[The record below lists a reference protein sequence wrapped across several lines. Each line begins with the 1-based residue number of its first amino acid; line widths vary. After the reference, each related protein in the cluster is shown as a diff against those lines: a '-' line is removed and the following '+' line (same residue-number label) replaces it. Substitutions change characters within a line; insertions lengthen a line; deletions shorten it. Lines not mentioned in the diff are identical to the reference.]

1 MNKKQL
7 FQRYIKILKYF
18 KKQNQEI
25 VNINLIKGG
34 IGRDGQI
41 TTILAKLEEADIFEI
56 VYLRIYSCTQAFVK
70 KGLLYNEL
78 DCAFGQAKPIEN
90 SF

>member
-34 IGRDGQI
+34 KQKKRENIVGIYEKHKIQI
-41 TTILAKLEEADIFEI
+41 
-56 VYLRIYSCTQAFVK
+56 RI
-70 KGLLYNEL
+70 
-78 DCAFGQAKPIEN
+78 
-90 SF
+90 